1 MPSEPVANPKNPLVP
16 RPLLLPALA
25 RESRQHHTPHYT
37 MAKTTRRDR
46 RKRSVSSGA
55 AQARGVSKVMA
66 KERTA
71 STSSSGGS
79 NDKRPA
85 AAGLV
90 GKGGKE
96 LVKRP
101 AARKQRGGGNDSQIA
116 SAGRGAD
123 GRKKKRPRSQV
134 EEDEEEERE
143 EGGRQSVEDEL
154 VATIQEHDEFF
165 SRMLD
170 MIPEHLVLRAKE
182 VAESSYAS
190 KYMKVTNRKGPL
202 TSMVSY
208 NEESMC

>member
-1 MPSEPVANPKNPLVP
+1 
-16 RPLLLPALA
+16 
-25 RESRQHHTPHYT
+25 

-46 RKRSVSSGA
+46 RKKAIASGA

-79 NDKRPA
+79 NHKRPA
-85 AAGLV
+85 TGLV

-101 AARKQRGGGNDSQIA
+101 AAARKQRDGGNVSQSA
-116 SAGRGAD
+116 SPGRGAG
-123 GRKKKRPRSQV
+123 GRKKKRPLSQV
-134 EEDEEEERE
+134 EEDEDEGKE
-143 EGGRQSVEDEL
+143 EGGRPTVEDEL
-154 VATIQEHDEFF
+154 VATIREHDEFF

-190 KYMKVTNRKGPL
+190 KYMKVPNKQ
-202 TSMVSY
+202 
-208 NEESMC
+208 